1 MRLLL
6 ALALCCFCAPLAL
19 FAQEEPD
26 CVVGDFD
33 KVDCGFVGSDETSC
47 TGKIKDIRTTEGCA
61 PR

>member
-47 TGKIKDIRTTEGCA
+47 TGKIKSCS
-61 PR
+61 